1 MAEVEQVLV
10 ESPDEDGI
18 HSGELSGRIWWG
30 IILLGFAGQLAWGVE
45 NQYFNTFMY
54 DNITPDPRPISWMVA
69 ASAVTATLTTI
80 LMGTLSDR
88 TRSRWGRRRLFILF
102 GYIGWGI
109 FTAIFPEAVFFKPIA
124 LAVTMAILFDC
135 VMTFFG
141 STANDAALNAYVT
154 DVTNHNNR
162 GKVVGVLELLT
173 WVAILVVYGGAGPI
187 IETWDYFAFFYMIG
201 GLVLFLGL
209 IGGLLIRD
217 KPVYEARQG
226 TYWGQIVD
234 SFRWHNLIANRDFFL
249 VLLGIS
255 IWAVAQNVFF
265 PYLLIYLQHY
275 ILLATMESSMM
286 IAIAILVGGILL
298 AYPMGL
304 LVDRWGRRP
313 VAFVA
318 IAGEMLG
325 LVLFSFTHSVWMVT
339 LTGILWIAPLTAW
352 TIATGTWSKD
362 LMPEDKRGQFAGY
375 YLLFL
380 VAIPMVFGPLVGGWL
395 STRFGIPTIIDGLP
409 GFIPTPLIFQVGG
422 VMTLL
427 AAIPLMLIK
436 TKKE

>member
-1 MAEVEQVLV
+1 MADSQQIVIENRE
-10 ESPDEDGI
+10 ENTNP
-18 HSGELSGRIWWG
+18 SGRLSGRIWWG
-30 IILLGFAGQLAWGVE
+30 IILLGFAGHLAWGVE

-54 DNITPDPRPISWMVA
+54 DHITPDPRPISWMVA
-69 ASAVTATLTTI
+69 ASAITATLTTI

-109 FTAIFPEAVFFKPIA
+109 FTAIFPEAAFFKPIA
-124 LAVTMAILFDC
+124 FAVTMAILFDC

-141 STANDAALNAYVT
+141 STASDAALNAYVT
-154 DVTNHNNR
+154 DVTNRSNR
-162 GKVVGVLELLT
+162 GKVVGVMELLT

-187 IETWDYFAFFYMIG
+187 IETWDYFVFFYLIG
-201 GLVLFLGL
+201 GLVLILGL
-209 IGGLLIRD
+209 VGGLLIRD
-217 KPVYEARQG
+217 EQVGEPLQG
-226 TYWGQIVD
+226 TYWEQIID
-234 SFRWHNLIANRDFFL
+234 SFRWHNLVANRNFFL
-249 VLLGIS
+249 VLLSIS
-255 IWAVAQNVFF
+255 VWAIAENVFF

-275 ILLATMESSMM
+275 VHLATMESSLM
-286 IAIAILVGGILL
+286 IAVTILVGGILL
-298 AYPMGL
+298 AFPLGL

-313 VAFVA
+313 VALVA

-325 LVLFSFTHSVWMVT
+325 LVLFSMTHSMWMVT
-339 LTGILWIAPLTAW
+339 FTGILWIAPLTAW

-380 VAIPMVFGPLVGGWL
+380 VAIPMVFGPLAGGWL
-395 STRFGIPTIIDGLP
+395 VTRFGIPTVIDGLP

-422 VMTLL
+422 LMTLL
-427 AAIPLMLIK
+427 AAIPLLLVK
-436 TKKE
+436 DN